1 MFVGYGFGFNGL
13 SYIHQIDADKYFMR
27 INEVVSPLKKY
38 LATVRVNG
46 TMAKTLIDAESS
58 SQATLL
64 LGKLYGKSN
73 VVSITCVHLDET
85 LIPQPL
91 PSQIKHAEVINNL
104 TSQITRNANKLQPT
118 QKDIEIAINR
128 YKTNQKRANR
138 EYRKNQRISSWG
150 KH

>member
-1 MFVGYGFGFNGL
+1 
-13 SYIHQIDADKYFMR
+13 MR

-38 LATVRVNG
+38 LATVRVSG

-58 SQATLL
+58 SQANLL

-73 VVSITCVHLDET
+73 VISVTCVHLDET

-91 PSQIKHAEVINNL
+91 PSQIKHAEIINNL

-118 QKDIEIAINR
+118 QKDIEIAVNR
-128 YKTNQKRANR
+128 YKTNQKRVNR
-138 EYRKNQRISSWG
+138 GYQKKLKVNSWD